1 MTIIPYACMMNDP
14 TTEVVVVWLDRREN
28 PVAASQTLRYGPDNL
43 EVHSNF
49 VEVRG
54 GFSENDIPVTCIRH
68 YVHLTN
74 LAPGS
79 LCALSLPVE
88 GITFPP
94 VKMLPVRIPQAGITG
109 MAISD
114 THVGKRTIDEPSKFD
129 HIAAE
134 SPDFIIMPG
143 DAVGEGDTL
152 LRVANGEIWAD
163 AFTHYFSRWW
173 DHRNFLPQI
182 LYCPGN
188 HDVRNGNADGETLG
202 SAILGTGMVDWM
214 LPSMKL
220 SQPAG
225 ERHVFVRAGNWLY
238 VFGADVYSAIVAD
251 AKDRFEKYYDPEPGF
266 GIFMAHSPMF
276 SEGSRN
282 SNDPIIQANM
292 RNAFLRNLSERENM
306 RMAVAG
312 NIHLDYITKPL
323 AWYPDNPGQPAVA
336 LDEGF
341 AAPAPHGPF
350 TITEFGEG
358 CLGGRR
364 LLSEPVVP
372 KAIWD
377 RTETRGLNYYLL
389 HFTPGHVLVE
399 DKNESGTAESRE
411 FRFPF
416 LERNN
421 GILARCYRSG
431 GSPVYP
437 HRLRD

>member
-28 PVAASQTLRYGPDNL
+28 PSATPQTLRYGPNNL
-43 EVHSNF
+43 EAQSDV

-54 GFSENDIPVTCIRH
+54 GSSDDGVPTICVRH
-68 YVHLTN
+68 YVHLTG
-74 LAPGS
+74 LEPGS
-79 LCALSLPVE
+79 LCALSLPNE
-88 GITFPP
+88 GVTFPP
-94 VKMLPVRIPQAGITG
+94 VKMLPKRVPQSGIVG

-134 SPDFIIMPG
+134 NPDFVIMPG
-143 DAVGEGDTL
+143 DGVGEGDTL
-152 LRVANGEIWAD
+152 KRIANGEIWSA
-163 AFTHYFSRWW
+163 AFSDYFARWW
-173 DHRNFLPQI
+173 DHGEFLPQI

-188 HDVRNGNADGETLG
+188 HDVRNGNSAGVDLG
-202 SAILGTGMVDWM
+202 SAHLNEALCDWFF
-214 LPSMKL
+214 PSMRL
-220 SQPAG
+220 SQPTE
-225 ERHVFVRAGNWLY
+225 ERHIFARAGNWLY
-238 VFGADVYSAIVAD
+238 VFGADVYSAVVLD
-251 AKDRFEKYYDPEPGF
+251 AKSRFEEYYDPEPGF

-276 SEGSRN
+276 SEGNRL
-282 SNDPIIQANM
+282 SNDPTMQANM

-306 RMAVAG
+306 RMAVSG

-323 AWYPDNPGQPAVA
+323 AWYAEDPGQPAVA

-341 AAPAPHGPF
+341 AAPAPDGPF
-350 TITEFGEG
+350 TIMEFGEG
-358 CLGGRR
+358 CLGGRG
-364 LLSEPVVP
+364 LLSEPIVP

-377 RTETRGLNYYLL
+377 RTERRGLNYYLL

-399 DKNESGTAESRE
+399 DKNESGTAETRD

-416 LERNN
+416 VEHNN
-421 GILARCYRSG
+421 GILARCYRSD

-437 HRLRD
+437 HRLQD